1 MVRVAIIGASGYTG
15 AESIE
20 ILLRH
25 SGAKLTYLS
34 ALPEECGLISDMF
47 GRFKGR
53 CGMIVEPL
61 DLEKLADVADVALCC
76 LPHKV
81 SMSFVPKMLE
91 AGVKVVDFSADYRLK
106 DVAVYEKFYGVKHT
120 DTDNL
125 AKAAFGLPELFRE
138 KIKEAELVA
147 NPGCFPTGASL
158 AVAPLLKEG
167 LIEAEQVIVN
177 AVTGASGA
185 GKNPSAKFHFPNMN
199 ENIFAYGIGVHRHMP
214 EIEQIMSDTAGKPVT
229 VLFQPHV
236 GPFDRGILST
246 VYSKPKGKVAN
257 EQLMKLYKDFYAGE
271 PFVQVCEGSPSVK
284 DVAGTNYCHVFAT
297 VVKGT
302 VVCFSAI
309 DNLIKGASGQAIQNM
324 NIIFGLDE
332 TLGLK

>member
-1 MVRVAIIGASGYTG
+1 MVKVAIIGASGYTG

-25 SGAKLTYLS
+25 AEAKLVYLS
-34 ALPEECGLISDMF
+34 ALPEECGKVSDMF

-53 CGMIVEPL
+53 CEMQVEPL
-61 DLEKLADVADVALCC
+61 DLKKLTDLADVALCC

-81 SMSFVPKMLE
+81 SMGFVPKMLD
-91 AGVKVVDFSADYRLK
+91 AGLKVVDFSADYRLK
-106 DVAVYEKFYGVKHT
+106 DVAVYEKFYVKHT
-120 DTDNL
+120 DTANL

-138 KIKEAELVA
+138 KIKGATLVA
-147 NPGCFPTGASL
+147 NPGCFPTGALL
-158 AVAPLLKEG
+158 AIAPLLKNG
-167 LIEAEQVIVN
+167 LVETDSVIVN
-177 AVTGASGA
+177 AVTGITGA

-199 ENIFAYGIGVHRHMP
+199 ESFFAYGIGTHRHMP
-214 EIEQIMSDTAGKPVT
+214 EMEQIAADIAGGDVT
-229 VLFQPHV
+229 VLFQPHA

-246 VYSKPKGKVAN
+246 VYSKPKANMTN
-257 EQLMKLYKDFYAGE
+257 EQLAKLYKDFYAGE
-271 PFVQVCEGSPSVK
+271 PFVQVCSTSPNVK
-284 DVAGTNYCHVFAT
+284 DVAGTNYCHVFAA

-309 DNLIKGASGQAIQNM
+309 DNLVKGASGQAIQNM